1 MAGAAVLIQELVSNL
16 LNLILLLGL
25 GLAVDVSA
33 GLLLC

>member
-33 GLLLC
+33 GLLC